1 MMPLAIISLLL
12 MPFNASYYSLKLLG
26 FFVEIVTNSAEYVVN
41 LPISTIDTGYITDSS
56 MLIFT
61 FGFFWICLW
70 QTTWRYFGL
79 LIIFISLVMMYLS
92 PKPDFIYDHRIKAI
106 GIKNKDVIDIY
117 SKYGIS
123 NFTKEYWLGW
133 YGAKKSRY
141 FETELKDQLFEAA
154 LEEETPTLSLN
165 YNNCSDAK
173 VQIMISP
180 KLVCNTNGLVVNYS
194 DLIKFGMVLIFCPK
208 NNCYAKFGQKPIWKI
223 KE

>member
-1 MMPLAIISLLL
+1 MSLLL

-41 LPISTIDTGYITDSS
+41 LPTSTINTGYITDFS
-56 MLIFT
+56 MLMFT

-92 PKPDFIYDHRIKAI
+92 PKSDFIYDNRIKAI
-106 GIKNKDVIDIY
+106 GIKNKDVLDIY
-117 SKYGIS
+117 SKYRIS
-123 NFTKEYWLGW
+123 TFTGKYWLGW
-133 YGAKKSRY
+133 YGTKKSRY
-141 FETELKDQLFEAA
+141 FETELRDQLFESVVNDEKLA
-154 LEEETPTLSLN
+154 LSLN

-194 DLIKFGMVLIFCPK
+194 DLIKFGMVLIFCQK

-223 KE
+223 NE